1 MEIIY
6 FIGGGVLAVAI
17 GLSLYEWR
25 KGRVLLK
32 HDLTQAQNPNREITR
47 ELERQ
52 YEAYREIQRG
62 RHSS

>member
-6 FIGGGVLAVAI
+6 FIVGGVLAVGI

-32 HDLTQAQNPNREITR
+32 HDLTQAQKPNREITR
-47 ELERQ
+47 ELKRQ

-62 RHSS
+62 RYSS